1 MFSSELDRVRDPLL
15 TRSWGIV
22 LGTAILI
29 AVAAS
34 LVSAR
39 TVAVSY
45 WIVAGGFLAAA
56 ALRRSPDWSQLPP
69 GPVAF
74 HLAGFLLFALLS
86 TAWAARP
93 GIPLEKACLAM
104 LVAASAWIV
113 AQLMKSE
120 TRPNLL
126 HMGEGIWMGLLIG
139 LLYLLV
145 EILTDQSIKLWLF
158 RTIGL
163 GPSDLKPVIFFEWG
177 GNRLLSI
184 SRDDLSRNM
193 TSAVLFLWPTILAVR
208 ASWARSWRAFGAVFV
223 AALATIVVMMSW
235 HESSKLALL
244 VGLVVFAIANVSL
257 RLVGRLAAIAWIGAC
272 LAMPP
277 AALIADRLDLHHASW
292 IQPTARHRIIIW
304 NYTAEKMLTAPLLG
318 VGANMTYVLGP
329 ELEADM
335 PEEPG
340 GTLVETLSI
349 HSHSI
354 YLQTWFELGLIGAA
368 LLTLFGLSIL
378 GAIRSLAPQTQTY
391 AYATF
396 ATAAAM
402 ASSSY
407 GMWQLWFMASFALSA
422 VLFCIGARIA
432 PAADET
438 VPSQSTG

>member
-45 WIVAGGFLAAA
+45 WIVAGGFLVAA
-56 ALRRSPDWSQLPP
+56 ALRRTPDWSQFRP

-74 HLAGFLLFALLS
+74 HFAGFLLFVLLS

-93 GIPLEKACLAM
+93 GIPLEKACVVM
-104 LVAASAWIV
+104 LVAATAWIV
-113 AQLMKSE
+113 VQVIGSE

-126 HMGEGIWMGLLIG
+126 HMGEGIWIGLLIG
-139 LLYLLV
+139 LVYLLV
-145 EILTDQSIKLWLF
+145 ELLTDQSIKLWLY
-158 RTIGL
+158 RAIGV
-163 GPSDLKPVIFFEWG
+163 GPDDLKPIIFFEWDG
-177 GNRLLSI
+177 DRLLEI

-193 TSAVLFLWPTILAVR
+193 TSAVLFLWPAFLAVG
-208 ASWARSWRAFGAVFV
+208 ATWTRSWRAFGGVLF
-223 AALATIVVMMSW
+223 AALATVVVMTSW

-244 VGLVVFAIANVSL
+244 VGLLVFAVANVSL
-257 RLVGRLAAIAWIGAC
+257 RLVGRLTAIAWVVLC

-277 AALIADRLDLHHASW
+277 AALVADRLDLHHASW

-304 NYTAEKMLTAPLLG
+304 NYTAEKMLAAPLLG

-335 PEEPG
+335 PEQPE
-340 GTLVETLSI
+340 GTLVETISI

-368 LLTLFGLSIL
+368 LLTLLGLSIL

-407 GMWQLWFMASFALSA
+407 GMWQLWFVASFALSA
-422 VLFCIGARIA
+422 VLFCIGARLA
-432 PAADET
+432 PAAANEAT
-438 VPSQSTG
+438 PP

>member
-45 WIVAGGFLAAA
+45 WIVVGGFLVAAT
-56 ALRRSPDWSQLPP
+56 LRRTPDWSRLRP

-74 HLAGFLLFALLS
+74 HFAGFLLFVLLS

-93 GIPLEKACLAM
+93 SIPLEKACVAM
-104 LVAASAWIV
+104 LVAGTAWIV
-113 AQLMKSE
+113 VQLIRSE

-126 HMGEGIWMGLLIG
+126 HMAEGIWIGLLIG

-145 EILTDQSIKLWLF
+145 ELLTDQSIKLWLY
-158 RTIGL
+158 RTIGA
-163 GPSDLKPVIFFEWG
+163 GPDDLKPIIFFEWEG
-177 GNRLLSI
+177 DRLLEI

-193 TSAVLFLWPTILAVR
+193 TSAVLLLWPAILAVR
-208 ASWARSWRAFGAVFV
+208 ATWARSWRGLLGAVFL
-223 AALATIVVMMSW
+223 AALATIVVMTSW

-244 VGLVVFAIANVSL
+244 VGLLVFAIANVSL
-257 RLVGRLAAIAWIGAC
+257 RLVGLLAAIAWVGAC

-292 IQPTARHRIIIW
+292 IQRTARHRVIIW
-304 NYTAEKMLTAPLLG
+304 NYTAEKMLAAPLFG

-335 PEEPG
+335 PEQAE
-340 GTLVETLSI
+340 GTLVETISI

-368 LLTLFGLSIL
+368 LLTLLGLSIL

-422 VLFCIGARIA
+422 VLFWVGARIA
-432 PAADET
+432 TGANDSA
-438 VPSQSTG
+438 QS